1 MKGLGLSWRPELA
14 LAIERDPRVA
24 FVEVTAEDVE
34 DKLPTAVEALK
45 GRKPIV
51 VHGLTLSLGG
61 AEPPRRERLKVLAR
75 LARKLDAVLVSEHV
89 AFTRAGGLEAGHLLP
104 VGRTRAAL
112 EVVVEN
118 VKRAQ
123 DALPVPLALEN
134 VASLFQWPDAEI
146 PEAGFMA
153 ELVERTGALLL
164 LDIANVHA
172 NCANH
177 GWDPNLYLRSLPLER
192 LAYVHIAG
200 GVVAGGLYR
209 DTHRHAITPEVLGL
223 LTRLCELRP
232 EPGVLLEWDDDFP
245 PPAELGGQLDSILEA
260 VAAAGGPVGAD

>member
-1 MKGLGLSWRPELA
+1 MPA
-14 LAIERDPRVA
+14 LPLT
-24 FVEVTAEDVE
+24 VTFPQSDFT
-34 DKLPTAVEALK
+34 LPADADWKQETAVDGAVSYSWDDEK
-45 GRKPIV
+45 
-51 VHGLTLSLGG
+51 VHL
-61 AEPPRRERLKVLAR
+61 EKRYRRVPGSYEVK
-75 LARKLDAVLVSEHV
+75 
-89 AFTRAGGLEAGHLLP
+89 
-104 VGRTRAAL
+104 L

-232 EPGVLLEWDDDFP
+232 EPAVLLEWDDDFP
-245 PPAELGGQLDSILEA
+245 PPAELGGQLDVILEA
-260 VAAAGGPVGAD
+260 VAAAGRPVGAG